1 MNRMAIFREQKRGGR
16 DRSAED
22 RSRHRRLV
30 EEVIKRNLGNIIAEE
45 SIIGQNQGKIFK
57 IPIRGLKEYQF
68 IYGEN
73 RPGVAAGKGEEKRGQ
88 RISGVGDKRMSGSGD
103 GAGQGEGDE
112 IYETEI
118 TLEELVNYL
127 FEDLNLPF
135 MERKKLSLLETES
148 SNKRWGIQRKGIPPR
163 LAKKRTMVER
173 IKRMKSGQRIESG
186 QDEIIDPPE
195 RFPFSENDLRYQ
207 RLKEQL
213 RPESNAVVIC
223 IMDNSGSM
231 YLSKKFIARSFFF
244 LLYQFVRY
252 RYVNVELVFIN
263 HTTVAKEVNE
273 DDFFHRGE
281 SGGTMISSGYEK
293 ALEIIAERFSPAIW
307 NIYAFHCSDGDNWP
321 EDNDKALLKAGELCG
336 ICNLFGYGEIV
347 STWTPGETM
356 SEIFEKEIKVRNF
369 LSVKMGSKEDIWP
382 AFKKLLTIAEKEGR
396 DEPRI

>member
-1 MNRMAIFREQKRGGR
+1 MAIFREQERGGR

-22 RSRHRRLV
+22 RRRHRQLV
-30 EEVIKRNLGNIIAEE
+30 EEHIKRNLGNIIAEE
-45 SIIGQNQGKIFK
+45 SIIGQSKGKTFK

-68 IYGEN
+68 IYGDN
-73 RPGVAAGKGEEKRGQ
+73 YPGVVSGKGDEKRGQ
-88 RISGVGDKRMSGSGD
+88 RISGADKQAPGTGD
-103 GAGQGEGDE
+103 GAGNGEGEE

-127 FEDLNLPF
+127 FEDLQLPF
-135 MERKKLSLLETES
+135 MERKKLSLLETETT
-148 SNKRWGIQRKGIPPR
+148 NRRWGIQRKGIPPR
-163 LAKKRTMVER
+163 LSKKRSMAER
-173 IKRMKSGQRIESG
+173 IKRMKSARRRNEE
-186 QDEIIDPPE
+186 DNKDNVIDPGE

-231 YLSKKFIARSFFF
+231 YMSKKFLARSFFF

-263 HTTVAKEVNE
+263 HTTTAQEVNE

-293 ALEIIAERFSPAIW
+293 AIEIIYQRYSPAIW

-321 EDNDKALLKAGELCG
+321 EDNQKALAKARELCKL
-336 ICNLFGYGEIV
+336 CNLFGYGEII
-347 STWTPGETM
+347 SSWNSGESM
-356 SEIFEKEIKVRNF
+356 ADILGKEIQAANF
-369 LSVKMGSKEDIWP
+369 LTVKMAGKDQIWP
-382 AFKKLLTIAEKEGR
+382 AFRQFLRIAEGE
-396 DEPRI
+396 